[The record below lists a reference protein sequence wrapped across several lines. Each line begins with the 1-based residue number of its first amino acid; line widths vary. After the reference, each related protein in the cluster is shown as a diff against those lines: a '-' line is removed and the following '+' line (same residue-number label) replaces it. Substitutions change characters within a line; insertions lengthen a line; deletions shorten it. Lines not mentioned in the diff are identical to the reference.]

1 MSAANTPAKSVTVAI
16 HGKDISIPTGL
27 FIDNEF
33 VNAIAGKTFEVEDPS
48 TGKVILSIQEGQAE
62 DVDVAVRA
70 ARRAFDGG
78 WADSDP
84 AWRGSLLQRLADLME
99 THRDEILAVEM
110 ADSGN
115 TLNQVS
121 TVDLPGSIGTLRYY
135 ASWADKVYGRT
146 SATVPGTFTYT
157 VREPIG
163 VCGQIIPWNFP
174 LMMFIW
180 KIAPALATGNTVV
193 IKSAESTPLSALKMC
208 ELIREAGFPAGT
220 VNLVSGF
227 GPTVGA
233 AIANHMDVDKVAFTG
248 STATGRV
255 IMKAA
260 ASSNLKK
267 VTLELGGKSPNII
280 FPDADL
286 EKAVDWSVLGIDFH
300 AGQVCHAGTRIY
312 VHEDIYDAFLAAFT
326 AKLAAVKVGSNFSDQ
341 TDQGP
346 QINKSQYEKILGYID
361 VGRQE
366 GATLHLGGHAI
377 SKDGGYFI
385 EPTIFTDVT
394 PEMKIVKEEIFGPV
408 VVIAKFSSEEEVL
421 RAANDTSYGL
431 AAGVHT
437 NDYQRALRVTKKLK
451 AGTTWV
457 NMFNF
462 LHWSMPFGGYKESGI
477 GRELGGE
484 ALDNYTHVKTVYFN
498 MGLEAPKQVSFSG

>member
-1 MSAANTPAKSVTVAI
+1 MSAAPSKTIAI
-16 HGKDISIPTGL
+16 DGKDISIPTGL
-27 FIDNEF
+27 FINNEF
-33 VNAIAGKTFEVEDPS
+33 INALAGKTFEVEDPS
-48 TGKVILSIQEGQAE
+48 TGKVLLSIQEGLPE
-62 DVDVAVRA
+62 DVDVAVKAARA
-70 ARRAFDGG
+70 AFEAG

-99 THRDEILAVEM
+99 KHRHELLAVEVV
-110 ADSGN
+110 DSGN
-115 TLNQVS
+115 TLHQVS
-121 TVDLPGSIGTLRYY
+121 TVDLPASIGTLRYY

-157 VREPIG
+157 VREPVG

-180 KIAPALATGNTVV
+180 KIAPALATGNTIV
-193 IKSAESTPLSALKMC
+193 IKSAESTPLSALYMC
-208 ELIREAGFPAGT
+208 QLIREAGFPAGT
-220 VNLVSGF
+220 VNLISGF

-267 VTLELGGKSPNII
+267 VTLELGGKSPNIV

-326 AKLAAVKVGSNFSDQ
+326 KKLSATKVGSNLNGS

-346 QINKSQYEKILGYID
+346 QINKSQYNKILGYID
-361 VGRQE
+361 TGKKE
-366 GATLHLGGHAI
+366 GARLHLGGLAI
-377 SKDGGYFI
+377 SNNGGYFI

-408 VVIAKFSSEEEVL
+408 VVIAKFKTEEEVL
-421 RAANDTSYGL
+421 KLANDTSYGL

-437 NDYQRALRVTKKLK
+437 NDYQRALRLTKKLK

-498 MGLEAPKQVSFSG
+498 MGLPAPKPASLA

>member
-1 MSAANTPAKSVTVAI
+1 MSAAAAPSKTVAI
-16 HGKDISIPTGL
+16 HGEDISIPTGL
-27 FIDNEF
+27 FINNEF
-33 VNAIAGKTFEVEDPS
+33 VNALSGKTFEVEDPS
-48 TGKVILSIQEGQAE
+48 KGKTILSIQEGQAE
-62 DVDVAVRA
+62 DVDVAVKA
-70 ARRAFDGG
+70 ARKAFEGG

-84 AWRGSLLQRLADLME
+84 AWRGSLLLRLADLME
-99 THRDEILAVEM
+99 KHRDELLAIEM
-110 ADSGN
+110 VDSGN
-115 TLNQVS
+115 TLNQVG
-121 TVDLPGSIGTLRYY
+121 TVDLPASIGTLRYY
-135 ASWADKVYGRT
+135 ATWADKVYGRT

-174 LMMFIW
+174 LMMFVW
-180 KIAPALATGNTVV
+180 KIAPALATGNTIV

-220 VNLVSGF
+220 VNLISGF

-267 VTLELGGKSPNII
+267 VTLELGGKSPNIV

-326 AKLAAVKVGSNFSDQ
+326 KKLAATNVGSNFSSQ

-346 QINKSQYEKILGYID
+346 QINRSQYEKILGYID
-361 VGRQE
+361 VGQKE

-385 EPTIFTDVT
+385 EPTIFTNVT

-408 VVIAKFSSEEEVL
+408 VVIAKFKTEEEVL

-437 NDYQRALRVTKKLK
+437 NDYQRALRITKKLK

-498 MGLEAPKQVSFSG
+498 MGLPAPKQASFSG